1 MKYAYYP
8 GCSLESTSPDF
19 NLSTEAL
26 IEFLSLD
33 IPEVQDWVCCGA
45 SSLHPENKL
54 ASLALPALTIEAAE
68 KQQRDIM
75 VQCPAC
81 YAHLRESQEALVH
94 ESKVKEDLKETIGR
108 EIAGK
113 LKIKHFSEILTQEI
127 GLETL
132 QSKVTKPLKDLKI
145 ANYYG
150 CVIVR
155 PQELMQYDDPED
167 PQVMDKLVN
176 ITGAESISWP
186 FKTKCCG
193 AGSSISK
200 TEVTLDMTY
209 QILSMAKKNGAD
221 AISVLCPL
229 CHINL
234 DFRQPQIER
243 RYKEKFNLPV
253 FYYTQLLGLA
263 FGLDPKKLALDRLF
277 VSPFPLLKSKGILS

>member
-1 MKYAYYP
+1 MNYAYYP

-26 IEFLSLD
+26 IEFLALD
-33 IPEVQDWVCCGA
+33 IPEVEDWVCCGA

-54 ASLALPALTIEAAE
+54 ASLALPALTIESAE
-68 KQQRDIM
+68 KQKRDIM

-81 YAHLRESQEALVH
+81 YAHLRESQEALIH
-94 ESKVKEDLKETIGR
+94 EGTMQDNLKEAIGR
-108 EIAGK
+108 EISAK
-113 LKIKHFSEILTQEI
+113 LKIKHFSEVLMQEI
-127 GLETL
+127 GLEAL
-132 QSKVTKPLKDLKI
+132 QAKVTKPLKDIKI

-167 PQVMDKLVN
+167 PQVMDKLIN
-176 ITGAESISWP
+176 ITGAESVSWP

-200 TEVTLDMTY
+200 TEVTLDLTY

>member
-1 MKYAYYP
+1 
-8 GCSLESTSPDF
+8 
-19 NLSTEAL
+19 
-26 IEFLSLD
+26 
-33 IPEVQDWVCCGA
+33 
-45 SSLHPENKL
+45 
-54 ASLALPALTIEAAE
+54 
-68 KQQRDIM
+68 
-75 VQCPAC
+75 
-81 YAHLRESQEALVH
+81 
-94 ESKVKEDLKETIGR
+94 LKETIGR

-132 QSKVTKPLKDLKI
+132 QTKVTKPLKDLKI

-176 ITGAESISWP
+176 TTGAESISWP